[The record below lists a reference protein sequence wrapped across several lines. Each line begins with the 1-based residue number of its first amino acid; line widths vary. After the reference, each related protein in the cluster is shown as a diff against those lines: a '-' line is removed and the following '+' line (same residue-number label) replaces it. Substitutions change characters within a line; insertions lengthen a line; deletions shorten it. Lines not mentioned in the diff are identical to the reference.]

1 MSALF
6 MLVVPSTASIRLSV
20 ASKIIV
26 DTIAGKMRPGG
37 GGVQAAAGARLAAKG
52 PLTIDLHAP
61 VGMDFDISMLD
72 PLKDSYLVNVS
83 AVTALPEASMTPGEK
98 ISYENPDGRMRFEQ
112 VGWDYWGMLCAWEP
126 SLATKGYDALHVI
139 IEGGGDG
146 EVRAILQACE
156 ASRQETGSFPTV
168 GVEPILHEVHAAAL
182 DGLRSVTR
190 LATVCSPDL
199 ATAACIG
206 KLVDAEAEAAG
217 RSSSTFR
224 PDELPPDVLASLRSS
239 VPDLS
244 TPSTVE
250 AAPDD
255 GSPPPA
261 APPPMRCQL
270 VDLAAAVYDELTMQ
284 PGALLAIRD
293 GEHGSY
299 IYTRPAPDAPIY
311 MWLADASSR
320 EYEWFARV
328 PAAKLERVADPTGA
342 GNAYAGA
349 LTAQLAAGVGPEA
362 AAATATAVGA
372 AFCAADAWAPP
383 DVDAA
388 TAWVQTASTRVAER
402 IRVIVGGDSA

>member
-1 MSALF
+1 
-6 MLVVPSTASIRLSV
+6 
-20 ASKIIV
+20 
-26 DTIAGKMRPGG
+26 
-37 GGVQAAAGARLAAKG
+37 
-52 PLTIDLHAP
+52 
-61 VGMDFDISMLD
+61 
-72 PLKDSYLVNVS
+72 
-83 AVTALPEASMTPGEK
+83 
-98 ISYENPDGRMRFEQ
+98 
-112 VGWDYWGMLCAWEP
+112 
-126 SLATKGYDALHVI
+126 
-139 IEGGGDG
+139 
-146 EVRAILQACE
+146 
-156 ASRQETGSFPTV
+156 
-168 GVEPILHEVHAAAL
+168 
-182 DGLRSVTR
+182 
-190 LATVCSPDL
+190 
-199 ATAACIG
+199 
-206 KLVDAEAEAAG
+206 
-217 RSSSTFR
+217 
-224 PDELPPDVLASLRSS
+224 
-239 VPDLS
+239 
-244 TPSTVE
+244 
-250 AAPDD
+250 
-255 GSPPPA
+255 
-261 APPPMRCQL
+261 MRCQL

-402 IRVIVGGDSA
+402 IRVIVGGVSARSARQCGPGRAHKIGVCTRETCLLGYDTIVAACTHCTM